1 MTENYHTM
9 KLKNYLILL
18 FCISTAATAQNGY
31 RIEGQIKGVTG
42 GDLIL
47 ANYYAAQIYAKDTAK
62 ADAEGRFVFTKKTPL
77 LGGIYELVLPNRR
90 TLYRL
95 LISDDQTFSFT
106 ADTTDVIGSVRIKGS
121 KDNEIFYDFQQ
132 FMKSKEDEFQRLKA
146 QNVPDTD
153 KRIKDVQDQRKAFY
167 ENFMKQNEG
176 TFTVK
181 IMKAAA
187 EPDLPPAPKLPNGKT
202 DSTWLFNYYKA
213 HFWDNYDFADARML
227 QTPFLHQK
235 LERYIKELT
244 LQVEDSLIK
253 EADYIVGKAIA
264 GKQKDVISYTIF
276 YITNQY
282 EMPKV
287 VGTDGVFVH
296 MAEKYYLTGIMPVS
310 DSSTI
315 KAVSERVKTLKP
327 LLINKVIPD
336 LGVMSYRSPDR
347 LEYIHGVK
355 SDYQVVFFY
364 SPTCG
369 HCRES
374 APKLKAFHDK
384 FKPQGVEVMTIATE
398 GTEEEWKKFIKE
410 FKLEN
415 LVNGFGTVVSRQV
428 TYRTDYDVFSTP
440 TIYILDKNKKII
452 ARRIGVEDLEP
463 FLNMYKKRE
472 VTGGK

>member
-1 MTENYHTM
+1 MN
-9 KLKNYLILL
+9 LKNYAFGL
-18 FCISTAATAQNGY
+18 FFTITTAAFAQNGY
-31 RIEGQIKGVTG
+31 RIEGQIKGLSG
-42 GDLIL
+42 GDCIL

-62 ADAEGRFVFTKKTPL
+62 ADANGRFVFQKDKPL
-77 LGGIYELVLPNRR
+77 PGGIYELVLPNRR

-95 LISDDQTFSFT
+95 LISDDQEFSIT
-106 ADTTDVIGSVRIKGS
+106 ADTTDVVGSVRIKGS

-132 FMKSKEDEFQRLKA
+132 FMKSKEDEYQRLKA
-146 QNVPDTD
+146 QNVPESD
-153 KRIKDVQDQRKAFY
+153 KRFKDIQDQRKAY
-167 ENFMKQNEG
+167 YDNFMKQNDG
-176 TFTVK
+176 SFTVK
-181 IMKAAA
+181 IMKTAADP
-187 EPDLPPAPKLPNGKT
+187 ELPPAPKQPNGKE

-213 HFWDNYDFADARML
+213 HFWDNFDFADTRML
-227 QTPFLHQK
+227 QTPFFHQK

-244 LQVEDSLIK
+244 VQVEDSIVK
-253 EADYIVGKAIA
+253 EADFIVGRAIA
-264 GKQKDVISYTIF
+264 GKQKDVISYAIY

-287 VGTDGVFVH
+287 VGTDGVFIH

-310 DSSTI
+310 DSSTV
-315 KAVSERVKTLKP
+315 KAISDRVKVLKP

-336 LGVMSYRSPDR
+336 LGVMSYRTADR
-347 LEYIHGVK
+347 LDYIHGIK
-355 SDYQVVFFY
+355 ADYTVVFFY

-384 FKPQGVEVMTIATE
+384 FKAQGAEVMTIATE
-398 GTEEEWKKFIKE
+398 GTEAEWRKFVKE
-410 FKLEN
+410 FQLEN
-415 LVNGFGTVVSRQV
+415 LVNGFGAVVSRQV

-463 FLNMYKKRE
+463 FLNMHKKR
-472 VTGGK
+472 VSAVGSKQ